1 MGRLA
6 RTIADRRPRHR
17 ADPELERYVLD
28 GERLVFA
35 KRMHPMALWEPVT
48 TAVVVLLAGGW
59 LFAHLPAAAAKA
71 HLADVL
77 FWVMVLAVVRALWH
91 WYEWAFRDRLVVTN
105 KRIMLIHGF
114 WDRDVPMMSLAKV
127 TDLIYRRSIPA
138 RLLGYGM
145 FVLESAGQDQALR
158 TINYVPAPELT
169 YRELVS
175 EVFKVNDHARVLD
188 DEPPQGPDTGGGG
201 GDDGGPGGG
210 GRGSGGRGS
219 GGRGSGGRGGDS
231 GGPLLARSSRAGRR
245 DEEPFRSPVAEPW
258 PVVPR
263 TYGVPLPADPTAPA
277 ESSPRGARRDRP
289 PHGSGS
295 QRPSGRSDIPAGET
309 LYRSADL
316 EAPKAD
322 DTAPIPVGEDWWR

>member
-1 MGRLA
+1 
-6 RTIADRRPRHR
+6 
-17 ADPELERYVLD
+17 
-28 GERLVFA
+28 
-35 KRMHPMALWEPVT
+35 
-48 TAVVVLLAGGW
+48 
-59 LFAHLPAAAAKA
+59 
-71 HLADVL
+71 
-77 FWVMVLAVVRALWH
+77 MVLAVVRALWH

-201 GDDGGPGGG
+201 DDGGPGGG

-219 GGRGSGGRGGDS
+219 GGRGSGGRGGGGRGGEP
-231 GGPLLARSSRAGRR
+231 GGPHLARSSRAGRR
-245 DEEPFRSPVAEPW
+245 DEESFRSPVAEPW
-258 PVVPR
+258 PPVPR
-263 TYGVPLPADPTAPA
+263 VWRPA
-277 ESSPRGARRDRP
+277 ARRPRRP
-289 PHGSGS
+289 GPTPRLGRAPRPTSARLRVAAS
-295 QRPSGRSDIPAGET
+295 EWTQRHTGGET

-316 EAPKAD
+316 EAHGPTTPPPDPGRRGLVAL
-322 DTAPIPVGEDWWR
+322 TG

>member
-6 RTIADRRPRHR
+6 RRIADRRPRHR
-17 ADPELERYVLD
+17 ADPELELYVLD

-48 TAVVVLLAGGW
+48 TAVLVLFAGGW
-59 LFAHLPAAAAKA
+59 LFSRLPASAAKA
-71 HLADVL
+71 HLPDIL
-77 FWVMVLAVVRALWH
+77 FWAMLIAVVRGLWH

-138 RLLGYGM
+138 RVFGYGM

-175 EVFKVNDHARVLD
+175 EVFKVDDHARVVD
-188 DEPPQGPDTGGGG
+188 DEPPRGPGGGG
-201 GDDGGPGGG
+201 QGGGPGGG
-210 GRGSGGRGS
+210 QGG
-219 GGRGSGGRGGDS
+219 
-231 GGPLLARSSRAGRR
+231 GGPF
-245 DEEPFRSPVAEPW
+245 PSPVAEAW
-258 PVVPR
+258 KVVPH
-263 TYGVPLPADPTAPA
+263 TYGVPLSADPVAPSD
-277 ESSPRGARRDRP
+277 SSPRGPRRGRP

-295 QRPSGRSDIPAGET
+295 QRPGGRSDIPAGET

-322 DTAPIPVGEDWWR
+322 TTTPIPVGEDWWL